1 MDKSEFFYISKK
13 LGKGGKGSGETGNGS
28 GDNDN
33 LRYLTFETLVKDPSV
48 DKWVEVTSIETAKK
62 LKEKLKDLDNIKE
75 ES

>member
-13 LGKGGKGSGETGNGS
+13 LGKGGNGS

-62 LKEKLKDLDNIKE
+62 LKDLDNIKE